1 MKNTSISIISSK
13 SKKDFILGSN
23 GFLNTVLQI
32 LERQF
37 LAMQAMDRKQTAKA
51 IGIGLS
57 TLDLRIKDGR
67 NLPRYIKIG
76 DAKNSRIVFPL
87 LSIAEFLTNQ
97 RQKVL

>member
-1 MKNTSISIISSK
+1 M
-13 SKKDFILGSN
+13 
-23 GFLNTVLQI
+23 LQS

-37 LAMQAMDRKQTAKA
+37 PAMQTLDQKQMSKA
-51 IGIGLS
+51 IGIGLRA
-57 TLDLRIKDGR
+57 LDLRIKDGR

>member
-1 MKNTSISIISSK
+1 ML
-13 SKKDFILGSN
+13 DSN
-23 GFLNTVLQI
+23 EFLNTVLQS

-37 LAMQAMDRKQTAKA
+37 PAMQALDQIQTAKA
-51 IGIGLS
+51 IGIGLRA
-57 TLDLRIKDGR
+57 LDLRIKDGR
-67 NLPRYIKIG
+67 NLHRYIKIG

>member
-1 MKNTSISIISSK
+1 ML
-13 SKKDFILGSN
+13 DSN
-23 GFLNTVLQI
+23 EFLNTVLQS

-37 LAMQAMDRKQTAKA
+37 PAMQALDRKAKA

>member
-13 SKKDFILGSN
+13 SKKDFILGSK

-51 IGIGLS
+51 IGI
-57 TLDLRIKDGR
+57 
-67 NLPRYIKIG
+67 
-76 DAKNSRIVFPL
+76 
-87 LSIAEFLTNQ
+87 
-97 RQKVL
+97 

>member
-1 MKNTSISIISSK
+1 MLDN
-13 SKKDFILGSN
+13 N
-23 GFLNTVLQI
+23 EFLNTVLQS

-37 LAMQAMDRKQTAKA
+37 PAMQALDRKQTAKA
-51 IGIGLS
+51 IGIGLRA
-57 TLDLRIKDGR
+57 LDLRIKDGR

-76 DAKNSRIVFPL
+76 DAKNSRTVFPL

>member
-57 TLDLRIKDGR
+57 TLDLHIVIDGE
-67 NLPRYIKIG
+67 NLENCAIIG
-76 DAKNSRIVFPL
+76 RVVAHIRKGVI
-87 LSIAEFLTNQ
+87 
-97 RQKVL
+97 

>member
-1 MKNTSISIISSK
+1 ML
-13 SKKDFILGSN
+13 DSN
-23 GFLNTVLQI
+23 EFLNI
-32 LERQF
+32 GLERQF
-37 LAMQAMDRKQTAKA
+37 PSVQALDRKQTAKA

-97 RQKVL
+97 RQKVLWWSKIREISSL

>member
-1 MKNTSISIISSK
+1 M
-13 SKKDFILGSN
+13 
-23 GFLNTVLQI
+23 LQS

-37 LAMQAMDRKQTAKA
+37 PAMQTLDQKQRSKA
-51 IGIGLS
+51 IGIGLRA
-57 TLDLRIKDGR
+57 LDLSITDGR

>member
-1 MKNTSISIISSK
+1 M
-13 SKKDFILGSN
+13 
-23 GFLNTVLQI
+23 LQS

-37 LAMQAMDRKQTAKA
+37 PAMQTLDQKQMSKA
-51 IGIGLS
+51 IGIGPS

>member
-1 MKNTSISIISSK
+1 MLDN
-13 SKKDFILGSN
+13 N
-23 GFLNTVLQI
+23 EFLNTVLQS

-37 LAMQAMDRKQTAKA
+37 PAMQALDRKQTAKA

-67 NLPRYIKIG
+67 NLSRYIKIG
-76 DAKNSRIVFPL
+76 DAKNSRIVFSL

>member
-1 MKNTSISIISSK
+1 M
-13 SKKDFILGSN
+13 
-23 GFLNTVLQI
+23 LQS

-37 LAMQAMDRKQTAKA
+37 PAMQTLDQKQMSKA
-51 IGIGLS
+51 IGIGPS

-97 RQKVL
+97 RQKVLWWSKTKRTDSL

>member
-1 MKNTSISIISSK
+1 
-13 SKKDFILGSN
+13 
-23 GFLNTVLQI
+23 
-32 LERQF
+32 
-37 LAMQAMDRKQTAKA
+37 
-51 IGIGLS
+51 
-57 TLDLRIKDGR
+57 LRIKDGR

>member
-1 MKNTSISIISSK
+1 MLDNNK
-13 SKKDFILGSN
+13 
-23 GFLNTVLQI
+23 FLNAVLQS

-37 LAMQAMDRKQTAKA
+37 PAMQALDRKQTAKA

-76 DAKNSRIVFPL
+76 DAKNSRIVFLL

-97 RQKVL
+97 RQKVLWWSKTKRTDSL

>member
-1 MKNTSISIISSK
+1 M
-13 SKKDFILGSN
+13 
-23 GFLNTVLQI
+23 LQS

-37 LAMQAMDRKQTAKA
+37 PAMQTLYQKQMSKA
-51 IGIGLS
+51 IGIGPS

>member
-1 MKNTSISIISSK
+1 MLNN
-13 SKKDFILGSN
+13 DE
-23 GFLNTVLQI
+23 FLNAVLQS

-37 LAMQAMDRKQTAKA
+37 PFKQTLDRKQTAEA

-67 NLPRYIKIG
+67 KLPRYIKIG

-87 LSIAEFLTNQ
+87 LSIAEFLINQ

>member
-1 MKNTSISIISSK
+1 
-13 SKKDFILGSN
+13 
-23 GFLNTVLQI
+23 
-32 LERQF
+32 
-37 LAMQAMDRKQTAKA
+37 MQTLDQKQMSKA
-51 IGIGLS
+51 IGIGLRA
-57 TLDLRIKDGR
+57 LDLRIKDGR

>member
-1 MKNTSISIISSK
+1 MLNN
-13 SKKDFILGSN
+13 DE
-23 GFLNTVLQI
+23 FLNAVLQS

-37 LAMQAMDRKQTAKA
+37 PSKQALDRRQTAEA

-97 RQKVL
+97 RQKVLQ